1 MRLAWCLEPKTIL
14 TINVPASSPGANL
27 DQSCKFCWKPNSES
41 GSSLSPPAFPLQLY
55 LLNSFVTSGNSRG
68 APGTKQGQFANNFT
82 VASCRGECSPHRS
95 RQPELRNHY
104 TAVWEAPIDSCD
116 RNISM
121 AEAGKGGSRLNAE
134 DSVQVQSCQDPWDSL
149 TCWMISPTDTE
160 PGVHTAAGQKQ
171 DSFHGSCAHSN
182 VMLTSSR

>member
-1 MRLAWCLEPKTIL
+1 MSQLHLLGPIW
-14 TINVPASSPGANL
+14 INPASSA
-27 DQSCKFCWKPNSES
+27 ES
-41 GSSLSPPAFPLQLY
+41 PILSLAPAFHLQPFTFQLY

-68 APGTKQGQFANNFT
+68 APGTNQGQFANNFT
-82 VASCRGECSPHRS
+82 VASWRGECSPHRS

-160 PGVHTAAGQKQ
+160 PGVHTATGQKQ

-182 VMLTSSR
+182 VVLTSSR